1 MQRSHLTILGMV
13 TVLLAGIAFTPAPAA
28 AQQTQD
34 YYTYVSVWAVPRAQW
49 TAFDKQQD
57 SDTPRL
63 KKLVADGT
71 LVAWGNEDV
80 RVHQE
85 DGYTHAN
92 WMTAS
97 SRANLMKALEEAW
110 TTATN
115 ASFVAATKHYD
126 LFLHTF
132 AHGGKSTSS
141 ATGYLRVAFYRAKP
155 GDDEAVQGLMLKEL
169 KPFLDSEISSGN
181 LLMYN
186 LDVEDVHTSAPG
198 GFNVAVFFPD
208 GAAIDKFF
216 ADLHAKEKADPTF
229 FQAMNAL
236 TESKDHRDDFGR
248 VTSYQ
253 HQ

>member
-1 MQRSHLTILGMV
+1 MQRSHVSVLGI
-13 TVLLAGIAFTPAPAA
+13 TAVLLAGIMLRAPAS
-28 AQQTQD
+28 AQQSQD

-49 TAFDKQQD
+49 AAFDKQQD
-57 SDTPRL
+57 SDTARM

-92 WMTAS
+92 WMTAT

-115 ASFVAATKHYD
+115 ASFVGATKHYD

-155 GDDEAVQGLMLKEL
+155 GDSDAVQALMLSGL
-169 KPFLDSEISSGN
+169 KPFLDSELSSGN

-198 GFNVAVFFPD
+198 GFNVAVLFPD
-208 GAAIDKFF
+208 GAAMDKFF
-216 ADLHAKEKADPTF
+216 SDLAARRKAEPAY
-229 FQAMNAL
+229 FQAIDGL
-236 TESKDHRDDFGR
+236 TDSKDHRDDFGR